1 MGIKVDPSATD
12 ARSVQLIARRGRRS
26 TPFDM
31 PLSKARPPP
40 RPSVTSSFSDIANKS
55 EARKDKFRLK
65 SDEDEE
71 NTYGRN
77 RQHERQRTTSVIP
90 GKSDTD
96 TNTENQNYQNEN
108 QNEDED
114 EDESGAIDT
123 VAPTSASTGGRF
135 MRPDFLIQGLL
146 ARAKNRVRERSG
158 RGEKGDENVS
168 QDFATCILL
177 SLTRHSLST
186 YLLLAVLY
194 RHDYMVLPI
203 KGASERHGDIRPL
216 HSHPLL
222 ATLSVSEELTPGSI
236 RDEITSSL

>member
-1 MGIKVDPSATD
+1 
-12 ARSVQLIARRGRRS
+12 
-26 TPFDM
+26 M
-31 PLSKARPPP
+31 PLSKARPSP
-40 RPSVTSSFSDIANKS
+40 RPSVTGSFSDIANKS
-55 EARKDKFRLK
+55 EARKDKFRLR

-71 NTYGRN
+71 DTYGRN

-96 TNTENQNYQNEN
+96 TENQNQN
-108 QNEDED
+108 QDED
-114 EDESGAIDT
+114 EDEAVTGSGAIDT

-177 SLTRHSLST
+177 SLTRHSLSA

-194 RHDYMVLPI
+194 RHDYMTLPI
-203 KGASERHGDIRPL
+203 KGASERHCDIRPL
-216 HSHPLL
+216 HLHPYLVSYLL
-222 ATLSVSEELTPGSI
+222 LFSVSRRVL
-236 RDEITSSL
+236 

>member
-1 MGIKVDPSATD
+1 
-12 ARSVQLIARRGRRS
+12 
-26 TPFDM
+26 M
-31 PLSKARPPP
+31 PLGKARPSP

-96 TNTENQNYQNEN
+96 TENQNQN
-108 QNEDED
+108 QDED
-114 EDESGAIDT
+114 EAVTGSGAIDT

-177 SLTRHSLST
+177 SLTRHSLSA

-194 RHDYMVLPI
+194 RHDYMTLPI
-203 KGASERHGDIRPL
+203 KGASERHCDIRPL
-216 HSHPLL
+216 RLHPYL
-222 ATLSVSEELTPGSI
+222 VS
-236 RDEITSSL
+236 